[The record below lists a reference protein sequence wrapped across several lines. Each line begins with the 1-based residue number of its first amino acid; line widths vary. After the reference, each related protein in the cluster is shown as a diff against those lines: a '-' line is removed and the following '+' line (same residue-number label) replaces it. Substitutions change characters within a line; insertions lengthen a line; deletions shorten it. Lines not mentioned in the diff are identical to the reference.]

1 MHSILLRNS
10 LSNSTADWLSD
21 DQPIAV
27 NAGSWTPAVDAE
39 SQDDWDVAVGSALN
53 TEQIIQAGN
62 SNSAPPAWGAAELIA
77 TQNST
82 AKLYVLDYA
91 HHNYPGGT
99 ISSLMSH
106 SGISSNINIFSAD
119 IAAAVGAGKDY
130 VLERQIPVRLILLL
144 SGSSISLT

>member
-1 MHSILLRNS
+1 MHPILKYLS
-10 LSNSTADWLSD
+10 SNSTADWLSD

-39 SQDDWDVAVGSALN
+39 SQDDWDIAVGSALN
-53 TEQIIQAGN
+53 AQQIIQAGN
-62 SNSAPPAWGAAELIA
+62 SNSAPPTWGAAELIA
-77 TQNST
+77 TENST
-82 AKLYVLDYA
+82 AMSYVLDYA

-106 SGISSNINIFSAD
+106 SGISSNIDIFSAD

-130 VLERQIPVRLILLL
+130 VLGETN
-144 SGSSISLT
+144 SGKSYSIAF